1 MDLVAAFVAPLRVDT
16 HPSRLFLHIAAYI
29 FSGMAF
35 YILYRL
41 LKRFVRIYR
50 SPLRSIPGPAS
61 TSLFFGSVTEVSESD
76 AYRLFERW
84 STTWG
89 PTFRYSS
96 IFNANKLY
104 TADLSAWNHVLSSEL
119 YVKSNILTRF
129 SPAFSTHLSTGLLF
143 VEGTRHRQLVS
154 RQDNSYVLDMPFELN
169 AYLFFKRK
177 IMGSAFSYA
186 QVKQFTNIFFSKSLE
201 LRDIWIAEL
210 SAEER
215 TEIDV
220 FVWMNRLT
228 LDTIGLAGFDHD
240 FDSLQVAGVPGSHAE
255 ELLQAV
261 RDLFTFNF
269 YTVSFMIQLFFPLAR
284 LFPTKLSRV
293 SSTAIETIRRVG
305 LQMIAEKRELLRAQ
319 GSTKGRASDLM
330 SLLIE
335 TTMAKDIPTED
346 RMTDS
351 EILAQIPSAL
361 LAGHEL
367 PSSVTVTWTLFSL
380 ACSPVVQHKLRE
392 ELWTIDT
399 ERPTMD
405 DLMSLPYLDAVVREG
420 LRVHTPVGFTER
432 IATKTDF
439 IPLLVP
445 VTDVNGCQRKEIRVE
460 KGDKLYL
467 PLRAINR
474 SRDIWGSD
482 AEQFRPERWLEGIP
496 EAAKAIP
503 SAWSN
508 ITSFLAGAH
517 ACIGYRVALL
527 QVKSTLFTLIRHF
540 EFELAISPED
550 IIRRNNIV
558 GRPYLGSDP
567 ESGAQ
572 LPLLVRAHKRD
583 ADELN

>member
-1 MDLVAAFVAPLRVDT
+1 MDLVAASVAPLRMDT
-16 HPSRLFLHIAAYI
+16 HPSRLFLHIATYI

-50 SPLRSIPGPAS
+50 SPLRSIPGPPS

-104 TADLSAWNHVLSSEL
+104 TADLAAWNHVLSSEL

-143 VEGTRHRQLVS
+143 VEGTRHRQL
-154 RQDNSYVLDMPFELN
+154 
-169 AYLFFKRK
+169 RK

-201 LRDIWIAEL
+201 LRDIWMVEL

-240 FDSLQVAGVPGSHAE
+240 FDSLQVAGVPGSHSE

-305 LQMIAEKRELLRAQ
+305 LQMIAEKREISRAQ
-319 GSTKGRASDLM
+319 GSTKGLASDLM

-335 TTMAKDIPTED
+335 TTMAKDIPIED

-351 EILAQIPSAL
+351 EILAQIPSVL
-361 LAGHEL
+361 LAGHET
-367 PSSVTVTWTLFSL
+367 SAVTVTWTLFSL
-380 ACSPVVQHKLRE
+380 ACSPVVQRKLRE

-405 DLMSLPYLDAVVREG
+405 ELMSLPYLDAVVREG

-432 IATKTDF
+432 IATQTDF

-445 VTDVNGCQRKEIRVE
+445 VTDVDGCQRTEIRVQ
-460 KGDKLYL
+460 KGDKVYL